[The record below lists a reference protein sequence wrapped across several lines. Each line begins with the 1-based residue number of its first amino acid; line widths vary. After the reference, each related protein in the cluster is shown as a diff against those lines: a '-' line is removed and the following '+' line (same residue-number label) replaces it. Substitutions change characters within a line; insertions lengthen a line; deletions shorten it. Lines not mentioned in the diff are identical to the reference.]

1 MVNLDELR
9 CVLAFLTKI
18 NAKRKKKKKKRKNE
32 NACVKYDVI
41 IKLKTFDRTI
51 VLIIITIGKKVRK
64 LQKCK
69 HWETKCT

>member
-1 MVNLDELR
+1 MVNWDKLR
-9 CVLAFLTKI
+9 CVLGFLTKI
-18 NAKRKKKKKKRKNE
+18 NAKIKKKNG

-51 VLIIITIGKKVRK
+51 VLIIITIEKKVRK

>member
-1 MVNLDELR
+1 MVNWHELR
-9 CVLAFLTKI
+9 CVLGFLAKI
-18 NAKRKKKKKKRKNE
+18 NAKIIWKKNTKG

-51 VLIIITIGKKVRK
+51 VLIIITIEKKIRK

-69 HWETKCT
+69 HWETKFP